1 MKPVDTKKHSPV
13 NRSLS
18 VLVLGLC
25 LWLLIPAQA
34 LANALIRFIH
44 AVPGV
49 GKATVQIN
57 DGSGN
62 VAIGS
67 IGFGQAT
74 PWHGVRSGS
83 FQWALQGGGKTLVK
97 GTSTV
102 GNGAYDIVVLDKSSG
117 VSLGI
122 YKARAGKPGT
132 SLVRVIH
139 AAPELGSPE
148 LTVDSKE
155 AVKSLAFTQATPYVS
170 LPPGVHT
177 LGAMKPGG
185 TVSLVS
191 GGRVTLASGV
201 AYSAIV
207 VGSRG
212 QRVRV
217 VAVVDRGA
225 PLTRSSSS
233 GSAGSSKSSGSSGS
247 SGSSS
252 SASSSGSVVVK
263 PGDSLWSIA
272 RGLLPSGASDVA
284 IEHKVVA
291 IWDANAKRIGTGDP
305 NLIFS
310 GTRLLL
316 A

>member
-1 MKPVDTKKHSPV
+1 MKPLNTKKHSPV

-34 LANALIRFIH
+34 LANTLIRFIH

-62 VAIGS
+62 VDIGS
-67 IGFGQAT
+67 IGFGQVT
-74 PWHGVRSGS
+74 PWHSVRSGS
-83 FQWALQGGGKTLVK
+83 FQWVLQGAGGKTLVA
-97 GTSTV
+97 GASTV
-102 GNGAYDIVVLDKSSG
+102 GKGAYDIVVLDKSSG
-117 VSLGI
+117 VTMGI

-185 TVSLVS
+185 TASPVA

-225 PLTRSSSS
+225 PLTRSGSG
-233 GSAGSSKSSGSSGS
+233 GSAGS

-272 RGLLPSGASDVA
+272 RSLLPAGASNVA

-291 IWDANAKRIGTGDP
+291 IWDANANRIGTGDP

-310 GTRLLL
+310 GTRLRL

>member
-1 MKPVDTKKHSPV
+1 
-13 NRSLS
+13 
-18 VLVLGLC
+18 
-25 LWLLIPAQA
+25 LLIPAQA

-49 GKATVQIN
+49 GKAKVQIN

-62 VAIGS
+62 VDIGS
-67 IGFGQAT
+67 IGFGQVT
-74 PWHGVRSGS
+74 PWHSIRSGS
-83 FQWALQGGGKTLVK
+83 FQWVLKGGGKTLVA

-117 VSLGI
+117 VGLGI
-122 YKARAGKPGT
+122 YKARAGKSGT

-170 LPPGVHT
+170 LAPGPHT

-185 TVSLVS
+185 TASLVS
-191 GGRVTLASGV
+191 GGRVTLSPGV

-225 PLTRSSSS
+225 PLTRSGSS
-233 GSAGSSKSSGSSGS
+233 GSAGSSGSSSSS

-252 SASSSGSVVVK
+252 TGSGSVVVK

-272 RGLLPSGASDVA
+272 RKLLPSGASNAA

-291 IWDANAKRIGTGDP
+291 IWGANAKRIGTGDP

-310 GTRLLL
+310 GTRLLT
-316 A
+316 